1 MPRRTK
7 ISTPIGDLYLIS
19 YSTVLLAAGFTNFNN
34 LLKRMDP
41 IDTKL
46 DFKDVKAIPKISDLV
61 NDYFDGDLSAL
72 NSIEVRQP
80 GTAFYQSIWKQMR
93 KIPAGSTWTYA
104 ELAKRAGN
112 AEAVR
117 AAGTACGANLI
128 APIVPCH
135 RIIKTGGA
143 LGNYGYGIKSKE
155 WLLRH
160 EGALN

>member
-7 ISTPIGDLYLIS
+7 LSTPIGDLYLIAH
-19 YSTVLLAAGFTNFNN
+19 STVLLAAGFTGFSN
-34 LLKRMDP
+34 LIRRMDP
-41 IDTKL
+41 ADAKL
-46 DFKDVKAIPKISDLV
+46 DFKDVKAIPKISELID
-61 NDYFDGDLSAL
+61 DYFAGDLSAI

-80 GTAFYQSIWKQMR
+80 GTSFYQAIWKQMR

-112 AEAVR
+112 PEAVR